1 MSPNTIARAAGI
13 ILVCIG
19 IHFGL
24 SGLLPLIIFGA
35 GLGLMF
41 LP

>member
-1 MSPNTIARAAGI
+1 MNTSTILKAVGI
-13 ILVCIG
+13 VLVCLG

-24 SGLLPLIIFGA
+24 GALLPLIIFGA
-35 GLGLMF
+35 GLGFMF

>member
-1 MSPNTIARAAGI
+1 MNTSQILRAIGI
-13 ILVCIG
+13 ILVCVG

-24 SGLLPLIIFGA
+24 ANLLPLIIFGA
-35 GLGLMF
+35 GLGFIF